1 MAKGLRFTV
10 GGAVYHAILIE
21 NPLAEKITAMCP
33 FELDYSRS
41 GGHEYYA
48 TLPEKASAKGCEPT
62 TKGHR
67 NGLYFFE
74 SWNALSLV
82 FHDCDTAP
90 WQIHHIGDFEDGMSA
105 ALEKAGGRI
114 RILCE
119 AK

>member
-10 GGAVYHAILIE
+10 GGAVYHADLKDI
-21 NPLAEKITAMCP
+21 PLAENIAAMCP
-33 FELDYSRS
+33 FELDYSR
-41 GGHEYYA
+41 GGDHEYYA
-48 TLPEKASAKGCEPT
+48 SLPEKASAKGCEST
-62 TKGHR
+62 TKGRR

-90 WQIHHIGDFEDGMSA
+90 WQIHHIGGFEDGMSA
-105 ALEKAGGRI
+105 ALEKADGRI

-119 AK
+119 AE